1 MAAPAL
7 GEWIQNLPGTN
18 WEAVP
23 AHRPVPRHVF
33 DAAAWNDLIAMLA
46 VADWELFGLWGDDDT
61 IHVAVRDP
69 GDGLLVVLSHPCPD
83 KSFQSLGH
91 VRPGAIRLERAAA
104 DLHALISFD
113 GPDRRPWL
121 DHGRWERSRLFASAP
136 YPFLPVD
143 GDGVHQIPVG
153 PVHAGIIEPGHF
165 RFHCNGETVVRLEVR
180 LGYVHKGVETLM
192 AGQPAF
198 DAVKLAGRISGDST
212 VAYALAFSRA
222 VEAASGAAVPAR
234 AVELRALMAEL
245 ERLANHF
252 GDVGAIAN
260 DAAFALLHAECGRLR
275 ELILRAAE
283 RCFGHRLMMDRIV
296 PGGVAVDLDTGGAD
310 ALAELVDELAVRLR
324 HVVDIYNAKPSL
336 LDRTTN
342 TGIISAE
349 LVQRFAAGGFVGRAA
364 SRDFDARK
372 QPGYPPYD
380 ALAFEVPVRRYGD
393 VHSRVTI
400 RVEEID
406 QSLGLVRQLLERLA
420 GPAARTELRATLP
433 AGSGE
438 GLALVEGFRGD
449 VLAWVRLGG
458 DARVIRAHLRDPSWF
473 QWPLIEAAIEG
484 NIVADFPLCNK
495 SVNGSYSGHDL

>member
-1 MAAPAL
+1 MAGL
-7 GEWIQNLPGTN
+7 GLQTWIDKTSGCWP
-18 WEAVP
+18 AVP
-23 AHRPVPRHVF
+23 AHRPVPRHAL
-33 DAAAWNDLIAMLA
+33 DAEAWAELVATLA
-46 VADWELFGLWGDDDT
+46 DTDWELFGLWGDDDT
-61 IHVAVRDP
+61 VHVAVRDP
-69 GDGLLVVLSHPCPD
+69 GDGLLVVLSRNCPD
-83 KSFQSLGH
+83 KSFPSLGH
-91 VRPGAIRLERAAA
+91 VRPGAIRLERAVA
-104 DLHALISFD
+104 DLQALISSD

-180 LGYVHKGVETLM
+180 LGYVHKGVERLM
-192 AGQPAF
+192 AGRTVL
-198 DAVKLAGRISGDST
+198 DAAKLAGRISGDST
-212 VAYALAFSRA
+212 VAYALAFARA
-222 VEAASGAAVPAR
+222 VEAATGAAVPAR
-234 AVELRALMAEL
+234 AAELRALMAEL

-275 ELILRAAE
+275 ELILRAAD

-296 PGGVAVDLDTGGAD
+296 PGGVAADLDSGGG
-310 ALAELVDELAVRLR
+310 
-324 HVVDIYNAKPSL
+324 HVVDVYNGKPSL

-349 LVQRFAAGGFVGRAA
+349 LVQRFAAGGYVGRAA
-364 SRDFDARK
+364 SREFDARK
-372 QPGYPPYD
+372 HPGYPPYD
-380 ALAFEVPVRRYGD
+380 TLAFEVPVRRYGD

-400 RVEEID
+400 RIEEIT

-420 GPAARTELRATLP
+420 APSAHAEPRALLRSGA
-433 AGSGE
+433 GE

-458 DARVIRAHLRDPSWF
+458 DGRVIRAHLRDPSWF